1 MRSIL
6 TLALAGL
13 IATTALAPASAATK
27 HKRKLAPV
35 QTEENLGEA
44 WQQSPV
50 ASRPGAPG
58 AVYQQPGACFTD
70 EGYGRFTPCDV
81 GGGN

>member
-6 TLALAGL
+6 TLTLAGL
-13 IATTALAPASAATK
+13 IAATTLAPASAATK
-27 HKRKLAPV
+27 HKRKVAPV

-44 WQQSPV
+44 WQQSSV
-50 ASRPGAPG
+50 AARPSVPG
-58 AVYQQPGACFTD
+58 VIYQQPYTCFTD

-81 GGGN
+81 GGY

>member
-13 IATTALAPASAATK
+13 IRHDGAAPASAGNQA
-27 HKRKLAPV
+27 KRSSLRPDRGESRRSLAAV
-35 QTEENLGEA
+35 TCR
-44 WQQSPV
+44 V
-50 ASRPGAPG
+50 APGAPG